1 MQEKFEKLMQDEAF
15 AEKLLSLD
23 EDTEIQA
30 LLSENGV
37 EFTLE
42 QIAAIKKGVIAQ
54 LNGEDAEL
62 SEDDLEDVAGGI
74 AVGTAITVAV
84 GVAKGLFAL
93 GKGVHKW
100 TRGRW

>member
-62 SEDDLEDVAGGI
+62 SDEDLEDVAGGI
-74 AVGTAITVAV
+74 AVGAAITIAV
-84 GVAKGLFAL
+84 GVVKGLVIL
-93 GKGVHKW
+93 GNGVHKW